1 MTPLTILEL
10 DDDSAQPSVALVS
23 GTQVEVEGVEKSDA
37 SGVYIEA
44 LKVEVDNDE
53 DDDLADNEFE
63 LEGQLRF
70 ISQTPAANG
79 LSILGLTISD
89 LTAEYDGEDRDTARQ
104 SIVSAFETGQKL
116 ILEVE
121 YSNTSLGL
129 VAEEVELEED
139 DND

>member
-1 MTPLTILEL
+1 MTPLTILEQ

-63 LEGQLRF
+63 LEGPLRF
-70 ISQTPAANG
+70 ISQTPAATS
-79 LSILGLTISD
+79 LSILGLTISH
-89 LTAEYDGEDRDTARQ
+89 LPAEYDG
-104 SIVSAFETGQKL
+104 
-116 ILEVE
+116 
-121 YSNTSLGL
+121 
-129 VAEEVELEED
+129 
-139 DND
+139 